1 MSQQLTSSESPLSQR
16 SGSSWAL
23 AHNQKV
29 PKWFYQTELKLKI
42 ITWTCL
48 SSRLIF
54 DRCLTLL
61 QSSERR
67 DLKNVYLPLNQ
78 EKRAMQLFS
87 SFQSKIHSLNSS
99 SIHKNLKLFRKK
111 KVFTE
116 GISTSFKDS
125 WKGLPKSLLWWFKL
139 FLTCLPAV
147 KKEQLLIIT
156 HMISFYAQWKP
167 RKQPHSK
174 VPVKRE
180 FFWEQLMASVSMIS
194 LNLKSVIKSL
204 CRPHFSRLNKPSS
217 WDLQIS
223 QTF

>member
-1 MSQQLTSSESPLSQR
+1 M
-16 SGSSWAL
+16 
-23 AHNQKV
+23 

-67 DLKNVYLPLNQ
+67 DLKNVYLPLNE
-78 EKRAMQLFS
+78 EKGAMQLFS

-99 SIHKNLKLFRKK
+99 SIHKKLKLFREKK
-111 KVFTE
+111 KSLLKE
-116 GISTSFKDS
+116 SPPASKDS

-156 HMISFYAQWKP
+156 HTISFYAQWKP
-167 RKQPHSK
+167 RKQPHLE
-174 VPVKRE
+174 VPIKRE

>member
-1 MSQQLTSSESPLSQR
+1 MSQQLTPSESPLSQR

-78 EKRAMQLFS
+78 EKGAMQLFS

-99 SIHKNLKLFRKK
+99 SIHKKLKLFREK
-111 KVFTE
+111 
-116 GISTSFKDS
+116 
-125 WKGLPKSLLWWFKL
+125 KSLYWRNLHQF
-139 FLTCLPAV
+139 
-147 KKEQLLIIT
+147 
-156 HMISFYAQWKP
+156 P
-167 RKQPHSK
+167 RIVEK
-174 VPVKRE
+174 V
-180 FFWEQLMASVSMIS
+180 S
-194 LNLKSVIKSL
+194 LNHSCGDLSSFLPVSL
-204 CRPHFSRLNKPSS
+204 QLRKNSCSS
-217 WDLQIS
+217 SLIRYPFMHSENQENNHIRKFLSKENSSGNNSWLLCLWFHW
-223 QTF
+223 T